1 MDHPHVPIA
10 RAGGDLTRPSTDAR
24 PMRVV
29 VLGTGYVGLTAAAC
43 LAELGHR
50 VTGLDVDEALVER
63 LGAGIVHIVEEGL
76 ADLVGAGLASGNLSF
91 AAAPA
96 AAPTV
101 PAPGGC
107 DGSVGGIVDTASVA
121 LARADVVLLCL
132 PTPTRADGSLDVAFV
147 EGAARWIGPIL
158 APGAVVVTKST
169 VPVGTHV
176 ALAEWLDRDDIAV
189 VSNPEFLREGTAV
202 RDFAE
207 PDRVVVGGDDPAA
220 VGRVAA
226 LYATIDAP
234 VLTMDAA
241 SAELVKVGA
250 NAFLAARLSMVNEL
264 SRLCERVGADIDDV
278 TAGLGSDHRIGA
290 TFLRPGPGWGGSC
303 FPKDT
308 RGLVHL
314 AASVGLRAPVVE
326 AAIESNEEHV
336 AHVVATVAA
345 AAGGTLRGRRIAVWG
360 LTFKAGTDD
369 CRDSPALRVVE
380 GLVAAGAEVVATD
393 PAARVQPS
401 GVRIVADAA
410 AAAEGADVV
419 VVATEWPEFA
429 AVDLA
434 DVADGMRGAV
444 IVDTRDVIDPLSA
457 RCAGLTL
464 RRLGRT
470 HGDVAAIVD
479 RPALAGV
486 A

>member
-1 MDHPHVPIA
+1 
-10 RAGGDLTRPSTDAR
+10 
-24 PMRVV
+24 MRVV

-43 LAELGHR
+43 LAELGHH
-50 VTGLDVDEALVER
+50 VTGLDVHEALVER
-63 LGAGIVHIVEEGL
+63 LRAGIVDIVEDGL
-76 ADLVGAGLASGNLSF
+76 AALVATGLASGNLSF
-91 AAAPA
+91 AA
-96 AAPTV
+96 V
-101 PAPGGC
+101 PAVATLPPISTAEA
-107 DGSVGGIVDTASVA
+107 SVGAGVGAGVGMADAAWAA
-121 LARADVVLLCL
+121 LAEADVVLLCL
-132 PTPTRADGSLDVAFV
+132 PTPTRADGSLDVSFV
-147 EGAARWIGPIL
+147 EGAARLIGRVL

-176 ALAEWLDRDDIAV
+176 ALAQWLGRDDIAV

-220 VGRVAA
+220 VARVAA

-278 TAGLGSDHRIGA
+278 AAGLGSDHRIGA
-290 TFLRPGPGWGGSC
+290 SFLRPGPGWGGSC

-326 AAIESNEEHV
+326 AAIESNDDHV

-345 AAGGTLRGRRIAVWG
+345 AAGGALRGRRIAVWG

-369 CRDSPALRVVE
+369 CRDSPALRIVE
-380 GLVAAGAEVVATD
+380 CLVAAGADVVATD
-393 PAARVQPS
+393 PAARVRPP
-401 GVRIVADAA
+401 GARVVAEAA
-410 AAAEGADVV
+410 AAAAGVDVV

-429 AVDLA
+429 DVDLS
-434 DVADGMRGAV
+434 DVADFMRGRV
-444 IVDTRDVIDPLSA
+444 VVDTRDVIDPLA
-457 RCAGLTL
+457 AERAGLAL
-464 RRLGRT
+464 WRLGRAQ
-470 HGDVAAIVD
+470 HDPIHLDGS